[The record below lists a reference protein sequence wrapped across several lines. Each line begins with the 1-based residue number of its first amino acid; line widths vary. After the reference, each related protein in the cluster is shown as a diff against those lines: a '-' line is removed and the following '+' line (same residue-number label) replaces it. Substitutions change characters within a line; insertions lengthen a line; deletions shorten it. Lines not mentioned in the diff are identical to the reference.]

1 MSSIFGKMKSIC
13 DRIYSVG
20 KKVILH
26 PAMIYSLLVFSV
38 LNATLRFTESGMTTL
53 FRILAPFVFLFVIC
67 SDFKAYKK
75 DIMVIL
81 IAIAYS
87 VVVSLVFYQHIAV
100 NMLAFLMYLFALY
113 VFMKH
118 LLRTDTQFE
127 KNFWNF
133 INTVTICTLI
143 LCWIQYFNRVAYPYL
158 ELAADPGVNVFMSNE
173 NELAEPLCCML
184 IIYLFKVLFQRK
196 WQYLLI
202 AVNILF
208 FTYINDAKMCLIG
221 ATVGICLLGLFYLY
235 TVIRKKSEKAG
246 KVYAIGVPT
255 LFVVGLMLLIIVN
268 PSFKFRD
275 YSISVDELVF
285 DNIRRIIMLD
295 LIEGSGGSM
304 MDRTNAIIY
313 GLMELRRSKFF
324 GIGWGNSVTMLAMPE
339 FHLATAKSMHNIIM
353 QFLVEFGFLAIFV
366 YYKIVRWLISAVK
379 RINENH
385 FFIAKIVFAA
395 SFIFF
400 SSQSSVGILSNY
412 YTWIVVFY
420 LFLITG
426 EYHTTQ
432 GERKKALWKRSAR

>member
-1 MSSIFGKMKSIC
+1 MSSICGKIKSIC

-20 KKVILH
+20 KKVMLH

-53 FRILAPFVFLFVIC
+53 FRILAPFVFLFVIY

-87 VVVSLVFYQHIAV
+87 IVVSLVFYQHIAV
-100 NMLAFLMYLFALY
+100 NMLAFLMYLFVLY
-113 VFMKH
+113 VFVKH

-127 KNFWNF
+127 KNFWIF

-173 NELAEPLCCML
+173 NELAEPLCCMMIL
-184 IIYLFKVLFQRK
+184 YLFQVLFRK
-196 WQYLLI
+196 KWKYLLLI
-202 AVNILF
+202 ANILF

-221 ATVGICLLGLFYLY
+221 SAAGICIMGLFFLY
-235 TVIRKKSEKAG
+235 TIIRKKSVKAANI
-246 KVYAIGVPT
+246 YAIGVPT
-255 LFVVGLMLLIIVN
+255 LFVVGLVLLIIVN

-275 YSISVDELVF
+275 YSISVDELIF
-285 DNIRRIIMLD
+285 DNIRRIITLD
-295 LIEGSGGSM
+295 LIEGSGGSL

-313 GLMELRRSKFF
+313 GLMELLRSKFF
-324 GIGWGNSVTMLAMPE
+324 GIGWGNSVTMLAKPE
-339 FHLATAKSMHNIIM
+339 FHLATAKSMHNIVM
-353 QFLVEFGFLAIFV
+353 QFLVEYGFLAMFV
-366 YYKIVRWLISAVK
+366 YYKIIRWLIRAVK
-379 RINENH
+379 KINENS
-385 FFIAKIVFAA
+385 FNIAKIVFAI

-412 YTWIVVFY
+412 YTWIVFFY

-426 EYHTTQ
+426 EYHTTHD
-432 GERKKALWKRSAR
+432 ERKKALWKRSAR

>member
-1 MSSIFGKMKSIC
+1 MSDFCGKIKSIC
-13 DRIYSVG
+13 DRIYSTG
-20 KKVILH
+20 KTVMLH
-26 PAMIYSLLVFSV
+26 PAMLYSLLVFAV

-53 FRILAPFVFLFVIC
+53 FRILAPFVFLFVIY

-75 DIMVIL
+75 DIAVIL
-81 IAIAYS
+81 IAIVYS
-87 VVVSLVFYQHIAV
+87 IVVSLVFYQHIAV

-118 LLRTDTQFE
+118 LLRTDKYFE
-127 KNFWNF
+127 ENFWSFLN
-133 INTVTICTLI
+133 IVTICTLI
-143 LCWIQYFNRVAYPYL
+143 LCWIQYFIRVPYPFL
-158 ELAADPGVNVFMSNE
+158 NLAHDPGVNVFMSNE

-184 IIYLFKVLFQRK
+184 LIYLFKVLFQRK
-196 WQYLLI
+196 WKYLLLI
-202 AVNILF
+202 ANILF

-221 ATVGICLLGLFYLY
+221 LSAGICIMGLFFLY
-235 TVIRKKSEKAG
+235 TVIRKKSLKAG

-255 LFVVGLMLLIIVN
+255 LFVAVIVLLIVVN

-285 DNIRRIIMLD
+285 DNIKRIITLD
-295 LIEGSGGSM
+295 LIEGNGGSM

-385 FFIAKIVFAA
+385 FFIAKIVFAI
-395 SFIFF
+395 SFIFI

-412 YTWIVVFY
+412 YTWIVFFY
-420 LFLITG
+420 VFLIPG
-426 EYHTTQ
+426 ANHA
-432 GERKKALWKRSAR
+432 GGHERKRMLGEKSDK